1 LSESRARAQDE
12 KYLRMAC
19 RLARK
24 AAGRTSPNPQVGAVI
39 VRRGK
44 IVGTGYHQF
53 AGGDHAEIAALKR
66 AGARARGATLYI
78 NLEPCSHR
86 GRTPP
91 CTGALIRAGI
101 KEVVCGTK
109 DPNPLVAGRGFR
121 QLRRAGI
128 KVRAGVLE
136 KECRAL
142 IEGFAKY
149 ITRRVPFVT
158 LKLAVTLDGRI
169 AAASGD
175 ARWISG
181 DKSRN
186 TVHRLRNEIDAVLVG
201 LGTVEAD
208 DPLLTCRI
216 PGGRNPSRVVLD
228 SRLRIPL
235 SAKILHLSD
244 AGKTIIATGQNASQ
258 VKIRALEALGV
269 QVLRLPLKGEQV
281 SWRAL
286 LKTLARHGIVSVMI
300 EGGGAT
306 AASALKERII
316 DKILFFYAPKIL
328 GGDARP
334 MIEALGFHR
343 VRQAI
348 AVKDLA
354 FTSSGEDLMVSGY
367 LWNAD
372 LAPQKRSKSRVP
384 AENMIGN

>member
-1 LSESRARAQDE
+1 
-12 KYLRMAC
+12 MAC
-19 RLARK
+19 RLARR

-39 VRRGK
+39 VQRGK
-44 IVGTGYHQF
+44 VVGTGYHRF

-78 NLEPCSHR
+78 SLEPCSHQ

-91 CTGALIRAGI
+91 CTGALVRAGI
-101 KEVVCGTK
+101 NDVVCGTM

-128 KVRAGVLE
+128 RVRTGVLE
-136 KECRAL
+136 QECRAL
-142 IEGFAKY
+142 IEAFAKY

-158 LKLAVTLDGRI
+158 LKLAATLDGRI

-181 DKSRN
+181 ERSRRA
-186 TVHRLRNEIDAVLVG
+186 VHRLRNEIDAVIVG
-201 LGTVEAD
+201 LGTVNAD

-216 PGGRNPSRVVLD
+216 AGGRNPFRVVLD
-228 SRLRIPL
+228 SALKIPL

-244 AGKTIIATGQNASQ
+244 ADKTIIATGPHVSRI
-258 VKIRALEALGV
+258 KIRALEALGA
-269 QVLRLPLKGEQV
+269 QVLCLRLKRGQV
-281 SWRAL
+281 SWPAL
-286 LKTLARHGIVSVMI
+286 LKALARRGFVSVMI

-306 AASALKERII
+306 AASALKEGIV

-328 GGDARP
+328 GGDARA
-334 MIEALGFHR
+334 MIEALGFYR

-348 AVKDLA
+348 GVKDLT
-354 FTSSGEDLMVSGY
+354 FHKSGDDLVASGY
-367 LWNAD
+367 L
-372 LAPQKRSKSRVP
+372 
-384 AENMIGN
+384 

>member
-1 LSESRARAQDE
+1 LAEFRAQDE
-12 KYLRMAC
+12 KYLRIAC
-19 RLARK
+19 RLART

-44 IVGTGYHQF
+44 TVGTGYHRF

-78 NLEPCSHR
+78 TLEPCSHQ

-101 KEVVCGTK
+101 KEVVCGTQ

-128 KVRAGVLE
+128 KVRVGVLE
-136 KECRAL
+136 KECHAL
-142 IEGFAKY
+142 IEAFAKY

-181 DKSRN
+181 DQSRN
-186 TVHRLRNEIDAVLVG
+186 TVHRLRNEVDAVLVG
-201 LGTVEAD
+201 LGTVKAD

-216 PGGRNPSRVVLD
+216 PGGRNPWRVVLD
-228 SRLRIPL
+228 SHLSIPL
-235 SAKILHLSD
+235 SAKLLRLTD
-244 AGKTIIATGQNASQ
+244 PEKTIIATGVNA
-258 VKIRALEALGV
+258 VMARARAVEALGA
-269 QVLRLPLKGEQV
+269 QVWRLPLKGRQV
-281 SWRAL
+281 SWSAL
-286 LKTLARHGIVSVMI
+286 LKVLARQGIVSVMI

-306 AASALKERII
+306 AASALKAKAV
-316 DKILFFYAPKIL
+316 DKIVFFYAPKIL

-334 MIEALGFHR
+334 MVEALGAHR

-348 AVKDLA
+348 AVKDLG
-354 FTSSGEDLMVSGY
+354 FNRSGEDLVVSGY
-367 LWNAD
+367 
-372 LAPQKRSKSRVP
+372 V
-384 AENMIGN
+384 

>member
-1 LSESRARAQDE
+1 LSETRSSAQD
-12 KYLRMAC
+12 KKFLRMAC

-39 VRRGK
+39 VRRGR
-44 IVGTGYHQF
+44 IIGTGYHRF
-53 AGGDHAEIAALKR
+53 AGGDHAEIAALKD

-78 NLEPCSHR
+78 TLEPCSHQ

-91 CTGALIRAGI
+91 CTRALIRAGI

-128 KVRAGVLE
+128 KVRAGVLK

-142 IEGFAKY
+142 IEAFAKY
-149 ITRRVPFVT
+149 ISRGVPFVI

-181 DKSRN
+181 DQSRN
-186 TVHRLRNEIDAVLVG
+186 TVHRLRNEVDAVIVG
-201 LGTVEAD
+201 LGTVKAD

-216 PGGRNPSRVVLD
+216 PGGRNPWRVVLD
-228 SRLRIPL
+228 SRLSIPL
-235 SAKILHLSD
+235 SAKILRLTD
-244 AGKTIIATGQNASQ
+244 PGKTIIATGVNAALA
-258 VKIRALEALGV
+258 KARAVEALGG
-269 QVLRLPLKGEQV
+269 QVLSLPLKGEQV
-281 SWRAL
+281 SWGAL
-286 LKTLARHGIVSVMI
+286 LKALARQGIVSVMI

-306 AASALKERII
+306 AASALEEKVV
-316 DKILFFYAPKIL
+316 DKIVFFYAPKIL

-334 MIEALGFHR
+334 MIEALGVRR

-348 AVKDLA
+348 AVKDLR
-354 FTSSGEDLMVSGY
+354 FDRSGEDLVVSGY
-367 LWNAD
+367 
-372 LAPQKRSKSRVP
+372 V
-384 AENMIGN
+384 

>member
-1 LSESRARAQDE
+1 
-12 KYLRMAC
+12 MAC
-19 RLARK
+19 RLAQK

-39 VRRGK
+39 VQRGK

-78 NLEPCSHR
+78 TLEPCSHQ
-86 GRTPP
+86 GRTPA

-128 KVRAGVLE
+128 KVRLGVLE

-142 IEGFAKY
+142 IAAFAKY
-149 ITRRVPFVT
+149 ITRHMPFVT

-169 AAASGD
+169 ATASGD

-186 TVHRLRNEIDAVLVG
+186 TAHRLRNEVDAVIVG
-201 LGTVEAD
+201 LGTIRAD
-208 DPLLTCRI
+208 NPLLTCRI
-216 PGGRNPSRVVLD
+216 PGGRNPWRVVLD
-228 SRLRIPL
+228 SRLSIPL
-235 SAKILHLSD
+235 SAKILRLAD
-244 AGKTIIATGQNASQ
+244 PRKTIIATGVNAA
-258 VKIRALEALGV
+258 VAKIRRVEALGA
-269 QVLRLPLKGEQV
+269 QVWRLFLKGEQV
-281 SWRAL
+281 SWKALLRAL
-286 LKTLARHGIVSVMI
+286 ARQGIVSVMI

-306 AASALKERII
+306 AASALKEKIV
-316 DKILFFYAPKIL
+316 DKIVFFYAPKIL

-348 AVKDLA
+348 AIKNLGTNRSGQDLV
-354 FTSSGEDLMVSGY
+354 VSGY
-367 LWNAD
+367 L
-372 LAPQKRSKSRVP
+372 
-384 AENMIGN
+384 

>member
-1 LSESRARAQDE
+1 MSETRPSAQDK

-44 IVGTGYHQF
+44 IVGTGYHRF
-53 AGGDHAEIAALKR
+53 AGGDHAEVAALKG

-78 NLEPCSHR
+78 TLEPCSHQ

-101 KEVVCGTK
+101 KDVVCGAK

-128 KVRAGVLE
+128 EVRVGVLE
-136 KECRAL
+136 EECRAL
-142 IEGFAKY
+142 IESFARY
-149 ITRRVPFVT
+149 ITRRVPFVI

-181 DKSRN
+181 DQSRN
-186 TVHRLRNEIDAVLVG
+186 TVHRLRNQVDAVIVG
-201 LGTVEAD
+201 LGTVKAD

-216 PGGRNPSRVVLD
+216 DGGRNPSRVVLD
-228 SRLRIPL
+228 SRLRVPL
-235 SAKILHLSD
+235 SAKVFHLAD
-244 AGKTIIATGQNASQ
+244 AGKTIVATGKNASP
-258 VKIRALEALGV
+258 VKIRSLEALGV
-269 QVLRLPLKGEQV
+269 QVLRLPLKGKRV
-281 SWRAL
+281 SWGAL
-286 LKTLARHGIVSVMI
+286 LKALARQGIVSAMI
-300 EGGGAT
+300 EGGGAV
-306 AASALKERII
+306 AASALKEKVV

-328 GGDARP
+328 GGDGRP

-343 VRQAI
+343 VKQAI
-348 AVKDLA
+348 AVKDLG
-354 FTSSGEDLMVSGY
+354 FTRSGKDLVVSGY
-367 LWNAD
+367 
-372 LAPQKRSKSRVP
+372 V
-384 AENMIGN
+384 

>member
-1 LSESRARAQDE
+1 
-12 KYLRMAC
+12 MAC

-44 IVGTGYHQF
+44 IIGTGYHRF

-78 NLEPCSHR
+78 TLEPCSHQ

-91 CTGALIRAGI
+91 CAGALIRAGI

-109 DPNPLVAGRGFR
+109 DPNPRVAGRGLQ

-128 KVRAGVLE
+128 EVRLGALE
-136 KECRAL
+136 EECRAL
-142 IEGFAKY
+142 IEAFAKY
-149 ITRRVPFVT
+149 ITLRVPFVI

-181 DKSRN
+181 DQSRN
-186 TVHRLRNEIDAVLVG
+186 TVHRLRNEVDAVIVG
-201 LGTVEAD
+201 LGTVAAD

-216 PGGRNPSRVVLD
+216 DGGRNPSRVVLD
-228 SRLRIPL
+228 SRLRMPL
-235 SAKILHLSD
+235 SAKVLHLSD
-244 AGKTIIATGQNASQ
+244 AGKTIVATGKNASPG
-258 VKIRALEALGV
+258 KIRSLEALGV
-269 QVLRLPLKGEQV
+269 QVLRLPLKGKQV
-281 SWRAL
+281 SWAAL
-286 LKTLARHGIVSVMI
+286 LKALALQGIVSVMI
-300 EGGGAT
+300 EGGGAV
-306 AASALKERII
+306 AASALQEKVV

-328 GGDARP
+328 GGDGRP

-343 VRQAI
+343 VKEAI
-348 AVKDLA
+348 AVKDLE
-354 FTSSGEDLMVSGY
+354 FTRSGKDLLVSGY
-367 LWNAD
+367 
-372 LAPQKRSKSRVP
+372 V
-384 AENMIGN
+384 

>member
-1 LSESRARAQDE
+1 LSETRSRAQDE

-24 AAGRTSPNPQVGAVI
+24 AAGRTSPNPQVGAVV

-44 IVGTGYHQF
+44 VIGTGYHPF

-78 NLEPCSHR
+78 SLEPCSHQ

-101 KEVVCGTK
+101 KQVVCGTK

-136 KECRAL
+136 EECRAL

-149 ITRRVPFVT
+149 ITRRVPFAT

-181 DKSRN
+181 GESRD
-186 TVHRLRNEIDAVLVG
+186 TVHRLRNEVDAVIVG

-216 PGGRNPSRVVLD
+216 AGGRNPSRVVLD

-235 SAKILHLSD
+235 SAKVLHLSD
-244 AGKTIIATGQNASQ
+244 AGKTIIATGKNASPA
-258 VKIRALEALGV
+258 KIRALEALGV
-269 QVLRLPLKGEQV
+269 RVLRLPLKREQV
-281 SWRAL
+281 SWGPL
-286 LKTLARHGIVSVMI
+286 LKALARQEIVSVMI
-300 EGGGAT
+300 EGGGAA
-306 AASALKERII
+306 AASALKEKIV

-328 GGDARP
+328 GGDGRP

-343 VRQAI
+343 IRQAI
-348 AVKDLA
+348 AVKNLA
-354 FTSSGEDLMVSGY
+354 FTRSGEDLVVSGY
-367 LWNAD
+367 L
-372 LAPQKRSKSRVP
+372 
-384 AENMIGN
+384 

>member
-1 LSESRARAQDE
+1 LSEIPSSAQDK
-12 KYLRMAC
+12 KYLRIAC
-19 RLARK
+19 GLARK

-39 VRRGK
+39 VQRGK
-44 IVGTGYHQF
+44 IIGTGYHQV
-53 AGGDHAEIAALKR
+53 AGGDHAEITALKR

-78 NLEPCSHR
+78 TLEPCSHQ

-101 KEVVCGTK
+101 EEVVCGTK
-109 DPNPLVAGRGFR
+109 DPNPLVAGCGFR

-128 KVRAGVLE
+128 KVRTGVLE

-142 IEGFAKY
+142 IEAFAKY
-149 ITRRVPFVT
+149 ITRRVPFVI

-169 AAASGD
+169 AAAGGD
-175 ARWISG
+175 ARWISA
-181 DKSRN
+181 DQSRN
-186 TVHRLRNEIDAVLVG
+186 TVHRFRNEVDAVLVG
-201 LGTVEAD
+201 LGTVTAD

-216 PGGRNPSRVVLD
+216 PGGRNPRRVVLD

-244 AGKTIIATGQNASQ
+244 AGKTIIATGKNASP
-258 VKIRALEALGV
+258 VKIRAVEALGG
-269 QVLRLPLKGEQV
+269 QVLSLPLKGEQV

-286 LKTLARHGIVSVMI
+286 LKALARQGIVSVMI

-306 AASALKERII
+306 AASALKEKVV
-316 DKILFFYAPKIL
+316 DKIVFFYAPKIL

-334 MIEALGFHR
+334 MIEALGVHR

-348 AVKDLA
+348 AVKDLR
-354 FTSSGEDLMVSGY
+354 FDRSGEDLVVSGY
-367 LWNAD
+367 
-372 LAPQKRSKSRVP
+372 V
-384 AENMIGN
+384 

>member
-1 LSESRARAQDE
+1 MSETRASAQDE
-12 KYLRMAC
+12 KYLLMAC

-44 IVGTGYHQF
+44 IVGTGYHKF

-66 AGARARGATLYI
+66 AGARARGSTLYI
-78 NLEPCSHR
+78 TLEPCSHQ

-101 KEVVCGTK
+101 TEVVCGTK

-121 QLRRAGI
+121 HLRRAGI
-128 KVRAGVLE
+128 QVRAGVLE

-142 IEGFAKY
+142 IEAFAKY

-169 AAASGD
+169 AAASGE

-181 DKSRN
+181 DQSRN
-186 TVHRLRNEIDAVLVG
+186 TVHRLRNEVDAVLVG
-201 LGTVEAD
+201 LGTVKAD

-216 PGGRNPSRVVLD
+216 PGGRNPWRVVLD

-244 AGKTIIATGQNASQ
+244 PGKTIIATGKNASQ
-258 VKIRALEALGV
+258 INIRALEALGV
-269 QVLRLPLKGEQV
+269 QVLRLPLKGNRV

-286 LKTLARHGIVSVMI
+286 LKALALEGIVSMMI

-306 AASALKERII
+306 AASALKEKVV
-316 DKILFFYAPKIL
+316 DKILFFYAPRIF

-348 AVKDLA
+348 AVKNLA
-354 FTSSGEDLMVSGY
+354 FTRSGEDLVVSGY
-367 LWNAD
+367 L
-372 LAPQKRSKSRVP
+372 
-384 AENMIGN
+384 